1 MMEDALRLRLG
12 RHFLP
17 LPAAVWRRLIPR
29 LARRIRAA
37 DRTLTDQHR
46 AVQHFAVREIPRA
59 GEPLAPEAIAEGTGI
74 PISEV
79 VPLLERLER
88 KMRFLW
94 RDPEGRVTWAYP
106 VTAEATPHHM
116 AFSTGERLDAA

>member
-1 MMEDALRLRLG
+1 MGDSLRLRVG

-17 LPAAVWRRLIPR
+17 LPAAVWRRLIQR

-37 DRTLTDQHR
+37 DRHLSEKHR
-46 AVQHFAVREIPRA
+46 AVQHFTVREIPRT
-59 GEPLAPEAIAEGTGI
+59 GEPLAPEAIAAGTALEE
-74 PISEV
+74 SEV
-79 VPLLERLER
+79 VAILQELER

-94 RDPEGRVTWAYP
+94 RDPEGRVAWAYP
-106 VTAEATPHHM
+106 VTADPTPHHM